1 MILLVSPA
9 LSACSRAL
17 APIDPPMQSS
27 PPTSA
32 QQAYAQALRVVVK
45 FRQAVPYR
53 DAVFLQDM
61 AQHIRAR
68 IAYIG
73 SVAPDTHVYQIE
85 PQPGQSHADVL
96 RRLENLPSVLRAEA
110 DAVAKPS

>member
-1 MILLVSPA
+1 
-9 LSACSRAL
+9 
-17 APIDPPMQSS
+17 MQSS